1 MFQFI
6 TEGDFVGDYSV
17 PERSLLGEILHDFR
31 KENGYTQ
38 KEISDYLGVDRSTY
52 AKYEASRKP
61 ELDIIIQLAA
71 FYGVSVDGFLGSY
84 RDSAVSGKSVEPF
97 SKVSSPENDE
107 NGNGLSLE
115 ESRLLNLF
123 RKSIRKNEIIS
134 FARRIASEDS
144 EAKE

>member
-1 MFQFI
+1 M
-6 TEGDFVGDYSV
+6 GDYLSS
-17 PERSLLGEILHDFR
+17 ERSLLGEILHDFR

-52 AKYEASRKP
+52 AKYEANRKP

-71 FYGVSVDGFLGSY
+71 FYGVSVDGFLGDY
-84 RDSAVSGKSVEPF
+84 RDKAVNGKCVEPF
-97 SKVSSPENDE
+97 SKVSSPENGEDASS
-107 NGNGLSLE
+107 LSLE
-115 ESRLLNLF
+115 ELRLLNLF

-144 EAKE
+144 DSK

>member
-6 TEGDFVGDYSV
+6 TEGDFVGDFLS

-52 AKYEASRKP
+52 AKYESNRKP

-71 FYGVSVDGFLGSY
+71 FYGVSVDGFLGDY
-84 RDSAVSGKSVEPF
+84 RDKTVSGKNVEPF
-97 SKVSSPENDE
+97 SKVSSPESGE
-107 NGNGLSLE
+107 NGSCLSLE
-115 ESRLLNLF
+115 ELRLLNLF

-144 EAKE
+144 DSK